1 MDAFDASDVAV
12 DADYVLRRAAATEV
26 ANAYGEQRE
35 EDSRALQYSPLAVL
49 LLKMWDA
56 TLDRRVCPTCAG
68 LDGQLQVLGL
78 DFVGGT
84 PGAVHPNDR
93 CVSVLAVNRDILK
106 G

>member
-1 MDAFDASDVAV
+1 MDASDVDV
-12 DADYVLRRAAATEV
+12 DADFMLRRAVATEV
-26 ANAYGEQRE
+26 AQAFGEQRE
-35 EDSRALQYSPLAVL
+35 EDHRALAYSPLAVL

-56 TLDRRVCPTCAG
+56 TLDRRVCSVCKG
-68 LDGQLQVLGL
+68 LDGQLQVLGI